1 MELAAPL
8 ASSRSPLARAR
19 LLRQLP
25 VREAAAKAGLSE
37 DQVTWL
43 EEGRVYRFASPD
55 DALLALLLYAT
66 ALGIDHREARELA
79 GLPVPP
85 RALQVN
91 PYTRLAVLGALAAAV
106 VALVAAL
113 TLPGRAD
120 ERARS
125 AAAARLAADARL
137 PRPWQIRVDVRN
149 GGGDITYTRRVA
161 SRIGALGYQ
170 VARVARADRFDYP
183 ETAVYYQR
191 GGHDVAGR
199 LARELQIVAKP
210 LPGGHDARRL
220 VVIVGPKRGPGS

>member
-8 ASSRSPLARAR
+8 ASSSSPLARAR

-25 VREAAAKAGLSE
+25 LREAAAKAGLTE
-37 DQVTWL
+37 EQVTWL

-66 ALGIDHREARELA
+66 ALGIDHREARGLA

-85 RALQVN
+85 KALQVN
-91 PYTRLAVLGALAAAV
+91 PYTRLAVLGAVAAAV

-120 ERARS
+120 DRAR
-125 AAAARLAADARL
+125 AAEAARLAADAKL
-137 PRPWQIRVDVRN
+137 PHPWQIHVDVRN
-149 GGGDITYTRRVA
+149 GSGDINYTRRVA

-183 ETAVYYQR
+183 ETAVYYER
-191 GGHDVAGR
+191 GGLKVAER
-199 LARELQIVAKP
+199 LARQLQIVAKP
-210 LPGGHDARRL
+210 LPGGKDARRL
-220 VVIVGPKRGPGS
+220 VVIVGPQRGPG

>member
-8 ASSRSPLARAR
+8 ASSSSPLARAR
-19 LLRQLP
+19 LMRQLP
-25 VREAAAKAGLSE
+25 LREAAAKAGLTE
-37 DQVTWL
+37 EQVTWL
-43 EEGRVYRFASPD
+43 EEGRVYRFATPD

-66 ALGIDHREARELA
+66 ALGIDHREARGLA

-85 RALQVN
+85 KPLGVN

-120 ERARS
+120 DRAR
-125 AAAARLAADARL
+125 AAEAARVAADAKL
-137 PRPWQIRVDVRN
+137 PHAWQIHVDVRN
-149 GGGDITYTRRVA
+149 GSGDINYTRRVA

-191 GGHDVAGR
+191 GGQKVAERLGR
-199 LARELQIVAKP
+199 QLQITAKP
-210 LPGGHDARRL
+210 LPGGHDTRRL
-220 VVIVGPKRGPGS
+220 VVIVGPQLGPG